1 MCFIAPA
8 LTAGAIS
15 AEREHQTF
23 DLLRTTLLRA
33 RSLVVGKLLAATLFL
48 WLLLFTAVPLQ
59 GLAFLFGGVA
69 IEEIL
74 IAIVTL
80 MITAFAFSTLGL
92 FFSSLVKRTLI
103 STVLSYGTALIV
115 VFGIPTLLLLSISI
129 YNSLFFTAISQPGLA
144 FQGELLGIAWFL
156 ISLNP
161 LASAGITELILLEE
175 QSALYA
181 LVPLANGQTFT
192 FISPWI
198 SYTVFYLVLSLLL
211 TWISIKLVQRGDR

>member
-1 MCFIAPA
+1 
-8 LTAGAIS
+8 
-15 AEREHQTF
+15 
-23 DLLRTTLLRA
+23 
-33 RSLVVGKLLAATLFL
+33 LVAGKLFAATFFL

-59 GLAFLFGGVA
+59 GLAYLFGGVA
-69 IEEIL
+69 VEEIL

-80 MITAFAFSTLGL
+80 LITAFAFSALGL

-115 VFGIPTLLLLSISI
+115 VFGIPTLLLLAFSI
-129 YNSLFFTAISQPGLA
+129 YNSLFFTASSQPGLA
-144 FQGELLGIAWFL
+144 FQGVLLGIAWFL

-161 LASAGITELILLEE
+161 LATAGITELILLEE
-175 QSALYA
+175 QSAFSVLI
-181 LVPLANGQTFT
+181 PLASGQTFT

-198 SYTVFYLVLSLLL
+198 SYSVFYLIISLLL